1 MRFRPAAT
9 HLKWLAGA
17 RTLCPSLS
25 RLPRGVWHVSGTEAE
40 ATASCCTGDGQNLD
54 GRGDPVRRI
63 PGVCSR
69 EPHESCKADG
79 VTYVVTVDDRIAD
92 GAPEMDELQRV
103 GAITRLE
110 QGFDAVEEIAGPV
123 S

>member
-1 MRFRPAAT
+1 M
-9 HLKWLAGA
+9 
-17 RTLCPSLS
+17 
-25 RLPRGVWHVSGTEAE
+25 
-40 ATASCCTGDGQNLD
+40 
-54 GRGDPVRRI
+54 
-63 PGVCSR
+63 
-69 EPHESCKADG
+69 
-79 VTYVVTVDDRIAD
+79 TVDDRIAD